1 MVLLDE
7 NASFENAFFIVP
19 EHRDELK
26 KVLFVHTSVN
36 SLNNFLSEIAE
47 PSFGQSRERQKKING
62 VLLEMIEWITTDES
76 QIGNVEE
83 NKYVLDAPFSIKSND
98 NFAGV

>member
-1 MVLLDE
+1 MLLLEE

-36 SLNNFLSEIAE
+36 FLNNFLSEIAD
-47 PSFGQSRERQKKING
+47 PSFGQSRERQNKING
-62 VLLEMIEWITTDES
+62 VLMEMIDWIQTDES
-76 QIGNVEE
+76 
-83 NKYVLDAPFSIKSND
+83 
-98 NFAGV
+98 

>member
-1 MVLLDE
+1 MVLLEE

-36 SLNNFLSEIAE
+36 YLNNFLSEIAE
-47 PSFGQSRERQKKING
+47 PTFGQSRER
-62 VLLEMIEWITTDES
+62 
-76 QIGNVEE
+76 
-83 NKYVLDAPFSIKSND
+83 
-98 NFAGV
+98 

>member
-1 MVLLDE
+1 MKELDHTLYSVINDQFINQGSRDMVLLEE

-36 SLNNFLSEIAE
+36 SMNNFLSEIAE
-47 PSFGQSRERQKKING
+47 PSFG
-62 VLLEMIEWITTDES
+62 
-76 QIGNVEE
+76 
-83 NKYVLDAPFSIKSND
+83 
-98 NFAGV
+98 

>member
-1 MVLLDE
+1 MVLLEE

-36 SLNNFLSEIAE
+36 YLNNFLSEIAE
-47 PSFGQSRERQKKING
+47 PTFGQSRERQNKING
-62 VLLEMIEWITTDES
+62 VLQEMIEWIQNDDLM
-76 QIGNVEE
+76 IGNVDE
-83 NKYVLDAPFSIKSND
+83 NKY
-98 NFAGV
+98 

>member
-1 MVLLDE
+1 MKELDHTLYSVINDQFINQGSRDMVLLEE

-36 SLNNFLSEIAE
+36 SMNNFLSEIAE
-47 PSFGQSRERQKKING
+47 PSYG
-62 VLLEMIEWITTDES
+62 
-76 QIGNVEE
+76 
-83 NKYVLDAPFSIKSND
+83 
-98 NFAGV
+98 